1 MANNSQFKKPAEN
14 NQPKKDT
21 RVPPQNL
28 DAERAVLGAIMLRQN
43 ALFDVGDILTP
54 ESFYAE
60 KHRMI
65 YQTMIDLSFKGDPID
80 LVSVSNKL
88 KEKNSL
94 DNIGGSAYVSD
105 ILGAAPASVNI
116 KYYAEIVYKNY
127 IIRKLIEVA
136 DKIAISAFNSGT
148 EDVDRILDEAE
159 KEIYSISENS
169 NNKEKVVALKT
180 TLYKTWEEIERLH
193 ATKDEIRGVPTG
205 FHDLDNKLAGFQKS
219 DLIILAARPSVG
231 KTTLA
236 LDIAR
241 KAAVEHNVP
250 VCFFSLEMSANQLA
264 SRMLSAHS
272 RVNAWSI
279 RTGKNLTE
287 NDFSL
292 IRDSLDELSK
302 APIFIDDT
310 PANTI
315 MSMRST
321 ARRLK
326 SEGKLGLIVVDYLQ
340 LMNPSKNFDNMV
352 MQVTEISRGLKGLAK
367 ELDVPVIA
375 LSQLSRA
382 VEQRGGAPRLSDLRD
397 SGSIEQDADVV
408 MFIHREDKYKDENE
422 KTNIAKIMIEKH
434 RNGPTGVVDLYFDT
448 DTSTFLSIDKTGG
461 FDQMAPQGS
470 SSSSNDLF

>member
-1 MANNSQFKKPAEN
+1 MANEVSKKF
-14 NQPKKDT
+14 QPQSNTPKNDA
-21 RVPPQNL
+21 RIPPQNL
-28 DAERAVLGAIMLRQN
+28 DAERAVLGSIMLRKD
-43 ALFDVGDILTP
+43 ALFDVGDVLTA

-60 KHRMI
+60 KHRVI
-65 YQTMIDLSFKGDPID
+65 YQAMVDLSFKGDPID
-80 LVSVSNKL
+80 LVSLSNVL
-88 KEKNSL
+88 KDKKSL
-94 DNIGGSAYVSD
+94 DSIGGSAYLSD

-116 KYYAEIVYKNY
+116 KYYAELVYKNY
-127 IIRKLIEVA
+127 VIRKLIEVA
-136 DKIAISAFNSGT
+136 DRIAVSAFNSGT
-148 EDVDRILDEAE
+148 DDVDQILDEAE
-159 KEIYSISENS
+159 KQIYSISENS
-169 NNKEKVVALKT
+169 NSKERVVALKT
-180 TLYKTWEEIERLH
+180 TLYQTWEELERLH
-193 ATKDEIRGVPTG
+193 ASKDEIRGVPTG
-205 FHDLDNKLAGFQKS
+205 FPDLDNKLAGFQKS

-241 KAAVEHNVP
+241 KAAVNHQVP
-250 VCFFSLEMSANQLA
+250 VCFFSLEMSATQLA
-264 SRMLSAHS
+264 SRLLSAHS

-279 RTGKNLTE
+279 RTGKKLSE

-302 APIFIDDT
+302 APIYIDDT

-315 MSMRST
+315 MSMRAT

-340 LMNPSKNFDNMV
+340 LMNPSRNFDSMV
-352 MQVTEISRGLKGLAK
+352 MQVTEISRSLKGLAR

-408 MFIHREDKYKDENE
+408 MFIHREDKYKDESE
-422 KTNIAKIMIEKH
+422 RTNIAKIMIEKH

-448 DTSTFLSIDKTGG
+448 DTTTFLSIDKAGL
-461 FDQMAPQGS
+461 DQLVPQS
-470 SSSSNDLF
+470 SSGADDLF